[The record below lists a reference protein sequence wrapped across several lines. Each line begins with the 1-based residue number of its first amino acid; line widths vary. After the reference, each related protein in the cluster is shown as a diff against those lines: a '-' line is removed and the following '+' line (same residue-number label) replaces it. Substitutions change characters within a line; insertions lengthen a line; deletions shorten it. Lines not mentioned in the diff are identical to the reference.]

1 MQLYAHLA
9 PTMKRRKPMFK
20 DEEAT
25 KAAGF
30 LDPRSYIKR
39 SRDGGNRTFLFGD
52 DMTQLRRRV
61 FERSRGYCE
70 MPVNGFTSAVRCQRN
85 IDWETF
91 ELDHNPSLA
100 QGGDD
105 TEEGTRALC
114 RRCHT
119 MRHNRITKFR
129 RANAETAA

>member
-1 MQLYAHLA
+1 MNPYESWLL
-9 PTMKRRKPMFK
+9 MKRRKPMLF
-20 DEEAT
+20 DREAT
-25 KAAGF
+25 TAAGF
-30 LDPRSYIKR
+30 ADKRSYIKR

-85 IDWETF
+85 IDWETM

-105 TEEGTRALC
+105 TEESTRAIC
-114 RRCHT
+114 RRCHVA
-119 MRHNRITKFR
+119 RHNRTTKW
-129 RANAETAA
+129 RANEAK